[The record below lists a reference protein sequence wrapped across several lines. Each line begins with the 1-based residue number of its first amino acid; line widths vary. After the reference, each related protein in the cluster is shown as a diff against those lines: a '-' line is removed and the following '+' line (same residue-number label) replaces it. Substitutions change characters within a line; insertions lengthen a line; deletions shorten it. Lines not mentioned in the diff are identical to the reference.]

1 MSHNTASISA
11 CRIQLNGGKIAL
23 KSDNGKYLA
32 RCRNCS
38 PGAAYEDTVTVH
50 ADDPE
55 NQAYAQRDMSFLP

>member
-23 KSDNGKYLA
+23 KSDNGKYAA

-55 NQAYAQRDMSFLP
+55 NQA